1 MFPDTC
7 TISLM
12 KLKPPGPTTE
22 PARRYPVI
30 TWKINT
36 ELVLELT
43 EIILQ

>member
-12 KLKPPGPTTE
+12 KLKPPGPTME

-30 TWKINT
+30 TCQS
-36 ELVLELT
+36 VLSYC
-43 EIILQ
+43 